1 MQTELSKTRKANKD
15 RPHQVRTGVIK
26 RIRKIRS
33 ARIDNRKAFVTFG
46 ASYCCSSMDFPKWFA
61 EVIQR
66 NAQPQPMSAAI
77 EATSPAFKADKSTPT
92 IDTLTVYVGPK
103 GGKYRFNEKGRKIYL
118 SA

>member
-1 MQTELSKTRKANKD
+1 MCIRD
-15 RPHQVRTGVIK
+15 RVRTGAIK

-33 ARIDNRKAFVTFG
+33 ARIDNRKAFVSFG

-66 NAQPQPMSAAI
+66 NAQPQPMSAAM

-92 IDTLTVYVGPK
+92 IDTLTIYVGPK
-103 GGKYRFNEKGRKIYL
+103 GGKYRFNEKGRKIYI

>member
-1 MQTELSKTRKANKD
+1 
-15 RPHQVRTGVIK
+15 
-26 RIRKIRS
+26 
-33 ARIDNRKAFVTFG
+33 
-46 ASYCCSSMDFPKWFA
+46 MDFPKWFA

-66 NAQPQPMSAAI
+66 NAQPQPHFTRIASQTMRAAT
-77 EATSPAFKADKSTPT
+77 EATSPVFKANKSTPM

>member
-77 EATSPAFKADKSTPT
+77 EVTSPVFKADKSTPT

>member
-33 ARIDNRKAFVTFG
+33 ARIDNTKAFVTFG
-46 ASYCCSSMDFPKWFA
+46 ASYCYSSMDFPKWFA

-66 NAQPQPMSAAI
+66 NAQPQHMSAAT
-77 EATSPAFKADKSTPT
+77 EATSPAFKANKSTPI